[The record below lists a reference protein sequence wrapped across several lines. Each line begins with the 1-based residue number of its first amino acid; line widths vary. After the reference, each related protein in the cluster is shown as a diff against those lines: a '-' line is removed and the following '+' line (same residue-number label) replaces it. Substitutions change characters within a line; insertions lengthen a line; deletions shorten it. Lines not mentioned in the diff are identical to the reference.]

1 MTLSGELDIASLE
14 VLTGSIEAL
23 LSIQPPAR
31 EIVMNIR
38 ARRFADVSG
47 MRGLLTSCRRLGQ
60 TGVVEVRGVS
70 ASIQRVLD
78 LAGLTLP
85 SCFDAPRKSS
95 SD

>member
-14 VLTGSIEAL
+14 ALTGSVEAP

-31 EIVMNIR
+31 EICINIHNL
-38 ARRFADVSG
+38 RFADVGG
-47 MRGLLTSCRRLGQ
+47 MRGLLTSWQRLGQ
-60 TGVVEVRGVS
+60 TGAVQVGGVS

-85 SCFDAPRKSS
+85 SCFDARPGSS